1 MMVGC
6 CQGIRRPTLVVA
18 LLIGLIPA
26 GCGHAPPPRVV
37 MLQDALS
44 PEEHLALGVAYERE
58 GNRDLARSEYEA
70 VLNRRPDQV
79 QAAVNLGNLAVA
91 DGDFAAAEAWYRRA
105 VRIGGKEAAP
115 AANNLAWV
123 YLTQGKRLSLAEKRA
138 RDAIAWDPQPAYYDT
153 LIIVLIKSEQ
163 PLDAGKVLDEAES
176 LAHRDPGD
184 TDPFADR
191 KRELAELAYAQGKA
205 LVQKKRYQS
214 AEALIREA
222 VRRDPSRASVYL
234 GTLAEALLV
243 SGNPREATQA
253 IDEAEERSGTDP
265 KTQDLLSDKKREL
278 AEVAH
283 AQSKE
288 LLGKGR
294 LDSAETLVRE
304 AIRWN
309 PPRTP
314 HYLITLADV
323 LIAEEK
329 PYEAGEVI
337 DQAEALVPTEDA
349 DLRARLY
356 DSKAGL
362 FVSMGLMSEAQAAAQ
377 QAAALRKVTVQ

>member
-1 MMVGC
+1 MSRAGLRV
-6 CQGIRRPTLVVA
+6 IRGPIVVA
-18 LLIGLIPA
+18 TLISLAAI

-37 MLQDALS
+37 ILQDPLS

-58 GNRDLARSEYEA
+58 GKRDLARTEYET
-70 VLNRRPDQV
+70 VLNRRPEQI
-79 QAAVNLGNLAVA
+79 QAVVNLGNLAVA
-91 DGDFAAAEAWYRRA
+91 DGDLAAAEAWYRRA

-153 LIIVLIKSEQ
+153 LLVILIKTDQ
-163 PLDAGKVLDEAES
+163 PLEAGKVLDEAES
-176 LAHRDPGD
+176 LTPRNPNDPS
-184 TDPFADR
+184 PFEDR
-191 KRELAELAYAQGKA
+191 KREVAELAHAQGKA
-205 LVQKKRYQS
+205 LVQRKHYQS

-243 SGNPREATQA
+243 SGHPREATRA
-253 IDEAEERSGTDP
+253 IDEAEERSGSDP
-265 KTQDLLSDKKREL
+265 ETQDLLSDKKREL

-288 LLGKGR
+288 LLDKGR
-294 LDSAETLVRE
+294 LDSAEVMVRE
-304 AIRWN
+304 AIRWD

-337 DQAEALVPTEDA
+337 DQAEALVPTGDA

-356 DSKAGL
+356 DCKAEL
-362 FVSMGLMSEAQAAAQ
+362 FSSMGLMAEAQAATQ